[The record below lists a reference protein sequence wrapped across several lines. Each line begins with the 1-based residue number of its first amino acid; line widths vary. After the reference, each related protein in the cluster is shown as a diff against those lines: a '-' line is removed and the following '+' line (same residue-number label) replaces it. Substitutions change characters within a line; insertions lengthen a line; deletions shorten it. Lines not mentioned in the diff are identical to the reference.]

1 MYKLHFCRS
10 KITGIYDTHIS
21 TLIGVAKF
29 LYKVIVAN
37 YIITRNLYLSFVYP
51 Y

>member
-1 MYKLHFCRS
+1 MDKLQFCRS
-10 KITGIYDTHIS
+10 KITGIYGIHIS

-29 LYKVIVAN
+29 LYKVFVAN
-37 YIITRNLYLSFVYP
+37 YIVIRNAYLSFVYP